1 MNASPKKMGS
11 AAHVA
16 DPIFF
21 CFFNP
26 QATRPQKFLFLQKI
40 PRMKKICIFCG
51 SSMGFNPI
59 YKEKAAEL
67 GHVLADYGCEL
78 LYGGG
83 SVGLMKI
90 IADVMMKRHRKV
102 TGTITQHLLDMRVG
116 HPEIDEL
123 IVVETMAERKKILE
137 DMADGFIALPG
148 GIGTMDEFFEA
159 YVLSQLRVFDKPVA
173 LYNVNGY
180 YDGVVSFIN
189 HVAEEGFMRK
199 EHAENLIVSDDP
211 KVLLEKMEHFQ
222 PADVKKWVV
231 EIKEQVRG

>member
-1 MNASPKKMGS
+1 M
-11 AAHVA
+11 
-16 DPIFF
+16 
-21 CFFNP
+21 
-26 QATRPQKFLFLQKI
+26 QKI
-40 PRMKKICIFCG
+40 LLMKKICIFCG

-67 GHVLADYGCEL
+67 GHVLADNGCEL

-90 IADVMMKRHRKV
+90 IADIMMERHCKV

-123 IVVETMAERKKILE
+123 IVVESMAERKKILE
-137 DMADGFIALPG
+137 DMADGFIAMPG

-173 LYNVNGY
+173 LFNVNGY
-180 YDGVVSFIN
+180 YDGIVEFIQ
-189 HVAEEGFMRK
+189 HIAKEGFMRK
-199 EHAENLIVSDDP
+199 EHADNLIVSDNP
-211 KVLLEKMEHFQ
+211 KELLAKMEQFQ
-222 PADVKKWVV
+222 PADVTKWVV
-231 EIKEQVRG
+231 EIKEQVK

>member
-1 MNASPKKMGS
+1 
-11 AAHVA
+11 
-16 DPIFF
+16 
-21 CFFNP
+21 
-26 QATRPQKFLFLQKI
+26 
-40 PRMKKICIFCG
+40 MKKICIFCG
-51 SSMGFNPI
+51 SSMGFDPI

-67 GHVLADYGCEL
+67 GQVLADNGCEL

-90 IADVMMKRHRKV
+90 IADVMMQRHCKV

-180 YDGVVSFIN
+180 YDGLVEFIG
-189 HVAEEGFMRK
+189 HIAHEGFMRK
-199 EHAENLIVSDDP
+199 EHADNLIISDDAQD
-211 KVLLEKMEHFQ
+211 LLDKMKQFQ
-222 PADVKKWVV
+222 PADVTKWVV
-231 EIKEQVRG
+231 EIKEQVKK

>member
-1 MNASPKKMGS
+1 
-11 AAHVA
+11 
-16 DPIFF
+16 
-21 CFFNP
+21 
-26 QATRPQKFLFLQKI
+26 
-40 PRMKKICIFCG
+40 MKKICIFCG
-51 SSMGFNPI
+51 SSMGFDPI

-67 GHVLADYGCEL
+67 GQVLADNGCEL

-90 IADVMMKRHRKV
+90 VADVMMKRHCKV

-159 YVLSQLRVFDKPVA
+159 FVLSQLRVFDKPVA
-173 LYNVNGY
+173 LFNVNGY
-180 YDGVVSFIN
+180 YDGLISFIN
-189 HVAEEGFMRK
+189 HIAEEGFMRK
-199 EHAENLIVSDDP
+199 EHANNLIVSDDP
-211 KVLLEKMEHFQ
+211 KELLEKMAHFE
-222 PADVKKWVV
+222 PADVTKWVV
-231 EIKEQVRG
+231 EIKEQVKK

>member
-1 MNASPKKMGS
+1 
-11 AAHVA
+11 
-16 DPIFF
+16 
-21 CFFNP
+21 
-26 QATRPQKFLFLQKI
+26 
-40 PRMKKICIFCG
+40 MKKICIFCG
-51 SSMGFNPI
+51 SSMGFDPI

-67 GHVLADYGCEL
+67 GQVLAENECEL

-90 IADVMMKRHRKV
+90 VADVMMKRHRKV
-102 TGTITQHLLDMRVG
+102 IGTITQHLLDMRVG

-173 LYNVNGY
+173 LFNVNGY
-180 YDGVVSFIN
+180 YDGLVSFIN
-189 HVAEEGFMRK
+189 HIAEEGFMRK
-199 EHAENLIVSDDP
+199 EHANNLIVSSDP
-211 KVLLEKMEHFQ
+211 KELLEKMEQFE
-222 PADVKKWVV
+222 PADVTKWVV
-231 EIKEQVRG
+231 QIKEQVKS

>member
-1 MNASPKKMGS
+1 
-11 AAHVA
+11 
-16 DPIFF
+16 
-21 CFFNP
+21 
-26 QATRPQKFLFLQKI
+26 
-40 PRMKKICIFCG
+40 MKKICIFCG
-51 SSMGFNPI
+51 SSMGFDPI

-67 GHVLADYGCEL
+67 GQVLAENGCEL

-90 IADVMMKRHRKV
+90 VADVMMKRHRKV
-102 TGTITQHLLDMRVG
+102 IGTITQHLLDMRVG

-173 LYNVNGY
+173 LFNVNGY
-180 YDGVVSFIN
+180 YDGLVSFIN
-189 HVAEEGFMRK
+189 HIAKEGFMRK
-199 EHAENLIVSDDP
+199 EHANNLIVSSDP
-211 KVLLEKMEHFQ
+211 KELLEKMKQFE
-222 PADVKKWVV
+222 PADVTKWVV
-231 EIKEQVRG
+231 QIKEQVKS